1 MNRRDFTRALL
12 ASAAVPLMPT
22 PALAMAPTAAAIPT
36 AATSWASHL
45 TAMHGTCTPKML
57 SSVLSVD
64 VATAQ
69 NLSRGL
75 VARGVMTHGQTV
87 GTASRVTAVLSK
99 TSETQRSFRSRM
111 KMFLDDIE
119 EYDPRLENH
128 PLEPPQ
134 SKE

>member
-1 MNRRDFTRALL
+1 
-12 ASAAVPLMPT
+12 
-22 PALAMAPTAAAIPT
+22 
-36 AATSWASHL
+36 
-45 TAMHGTCTPKML
+45 
-57 SSVLSVD
+57 
-64 VATAQ
+64 
-69 NLSRGL
+69 
-75 VARGVMTHGQTV
+75 MTHGQTV